1 MLWPPGFYGQRSQ
14 QDSGSA
20 RRVVATQT
28 LTKPPPPHAHPRSQL
43 TLPSI
48 LVPQTPSQSVP
59 RKGYQ
64 RAKSPPNLGCHDEE
78 DGAEARQSCQER
90 RELTF

>member
-28 LTKPPPPHAHPRSQL
+28 LTKPPPPRTPPLTTDPPLNSGSPNSKSISAQKGVPKSQI
-43 TLPSI
+43 TS
-48 LVPQTPSQSVP
+48 
-59 RKGYQ
+59 K
-64 RAKSPPNLGCHDEE
+64 LGV
-78 DGAEARQSCQER
+78 S
-90 RELTF
+90 

>member
-28 LTKPPPPHAHPRSQL
+28 LTKPPPPTHTPAH
-43 TLPSI
+43 
-48 LVPQTPSQSVP
+48 
-59 RKGYQ
+59 
-64 RAKSPPNLGCHDEE
+64 N
-78 DGAEARQSCQER
+78 
-90 RELTF
+90 